1 MSDVLTTTAAVYTG
15 SERLD
20 LREVTLRAP
29 GRGEVRVRI
38 GASGVCGSDRHVLDG
53 DWQMPTPTIMGHE
66 GAGVVE
72 AVGEGVSSLAVGDH
86 VIMTWF
92 YPCGTCAS
100 CRQGRT
106 WVCTGSRS
114 EECLLPDGSTP
125 TTIDDARVYPYLAVG
140 SMSERVVVAEQ
151 AAIRV
156 PAEVPFDVA
165 ALIGCSIATGVGAVV
180 NDARVQAGRS
190 AVVIGAGGVGL
201 SIIMGLALAGASPI
215 IAADVNDDALALAKE
230 FGATHTVRSGPDL
243 AERVRE
249 IVADGADFAFEA
261 IGRPDTIALMPTTL
275 QRGGTAVIVGLPP
288 QDRPVPIDALALAEE
303 GKALLGS
310 NYGGTV
316 PARDFPMLSRLY
328 LDGRLP
334 IDRLITHRFALADV
348 NDAFDLMRAGAKGR
362 SVLVL

>member
-1 MSDVLTTTAAVYTG
+1 MTTVKAAVYSG

-20 LREVTLRAP
+20 IREVDLREP
-29 GRGEVRVRI
+29 GCGEVRVRI

-53 DWQMPTPTIMGHE
+53 DWEMPTPTIMGHE

-72 AVGEGVSSLAVGDH
+72 AVGDGVTSLEVGDH

-92 YPCGTCAS
+92 YPCGTCSS

-125 TTIDDARVYPYLAVG
+125 TSIDDDTVFPYLAVG

-151 AAIRV
+151 AAVRV
-156 PAEVPFDVA
+156 PKEVPFDVA

-180 NDARVQAGRS
+180 NDARVQPGRS

-215 IAADVNDDALALAKE
+215 IAADVTDEALELAKQ
-230 FGATHTVRSGPDL
+230 FGATHTVRSGSDL

-249 IVADGADFAFEA
+249 IVPDGADFAFEA
-261 IGRPDTIALMPTTL
+261 IGRTETIALMPSTV

-288 QDRPVPIDALALAEE
+288 QDRPAPIDALALAEE

-316 PARDFPMLSRLY
+316 PARDFPMLARLY

-334 IDRLITHRFALADV
+334 VDRLITNRFALDDV
-348 NDAFDLMRAGAKGR
+348 NEAFDLMRAGARGR
-362 SVLVL
+362 SVLVM

>member
-1 MSDVLTTTAAVYTG
+1 MTTVKAAVYSG

-20 LREVTLRAP
+20 IREVELREP

-53 DWQMPTPTIMGHE
+53 DWEMPTPTIMGHE

-72 AVGEGVSSLAVGDH
+72 AVCDGVTSLEVGDH

-92 YPCGTCAS
+92 YPCGTCSS

-125 TTIDDARVYPYLAVG
+125 TSIDDDTVFPYLAVG
-140 SMSERVVVAEQ
+140 SMSERVIVAEQ
-151 AAIRV
+151 AAVRV
-156 PAEVPFDVA
+156 PKEVPFDVA

-180 NDARVQAGRS
+180 NDARVQPGRS
-190 AVVIGAGGVGL
+190 ALVIGAGGVGL

-215 IAADVNDDALALAKE
+215 IAADVTDEALDLAKQ
-230 FGATHTVRSGPDL
+230 FGATHTVRSGGDL
-243 AERVRE
+243 ADRVRE
-249 IVADGADFAFEA
+249 IVPDGADFAFEA
-261 IGRPDTIALMPTTL
+261 IGRPETIALMPSTV

-288 QDRPVPIDALALAEE
+288 QDRPAPIDALALAEE

-316 PARDFPMLSRLY
+316 PARDFPMLARLY

-334 IDRLITHRFALADV
+334 VDKLITNRFALDDV
-348 NDAFDLMRAGAKGR
+348 NEAFDLMRAGAKGR
-362 SVLVL
+362 SVLVM

>member
-1 MSDVLTTTAAVYTG
+1 MTTVKAAVYSG

-20 LREVTLRAP
+20 IREVELREP
-29 GRGEVRVRI
+29 GRGEVRVWI

-53 DWQMPTPTIMGHE
+53 DWEMPTPTIMGHE

-72 AVGEGVSSLAVGDH
+72 AVGDGVTSLEVGDH

-92 YPCGTCAS
+92 YPCGTCSS

-125 TTIDDARVYPYLAVG
+125 TSIDDDTVFPYLAVG
-140 SMSERVVVAEQ
+140 SMSERVIVAEQ
-151 AAIRV
+151 AAVRV
-156 PAEVPFDVA
+156 PKEVPFDVA

-180 NDARVQAGRS
+180 NDARVQPGRS
-190 AVVIGAGGVGL
+190 ALVIGAGGVGL

-215 IAADVNDDALALAKE
+215 IAADVTDEALDLAKQ
-230 FGATHTVRSGPDL
+230 FGATHTVRSGGDL
-243 AERVRE
+243 ADRVRE
-249 IVADGADFAFEA
+249 IVPDGADFAFEA
-261 IGRPDTIALMPTTL
+261 IGRPETIALMPSTV

-288 QDRPVPIDALALAEE
+288 QDRPAPIDALALAEE

-316 PARDFPMLSRLY
+316 PARDFPMLARLY

-334 IDRLITHRFALADV
+334 VDKLITNRFALDDV
-348 NDAFDLMRAGAKGR
+348 NEAFDLMRAGAKGR
-362 SVLVL
+362 SVLVM

>member
-1 MSDVLTTTAAVYTG
+1 MTTVKAAVYSG
-15 SERLD
+15 SEHLDIRDVD
-20 LREVTLRAP
+20 LREP

-53 DWQMPTPTIMGHE
+53 DWEMPTPTIMGHE

-72 AVGEGVSSLAVGDH
+72 AVGDGVTSLEVGDH

-92 YPCGTCAS
+92 YPCGTCSS

-125 TTIDDARVYPYLAVG
+125 TSIEDDTVFPYLAVG

-151 AAIRV
+151 AAVRV
-156 PAEVPFDVA
+156 PKEVPFDVA

-180 NDARVQAGRS
+180 NDARVQPGRS

-215 IAADVNDDALALAKE
+215 IAADVTDEALELAKQ
-230 FGATHTVRSGPDL
+230 FGATHTVRSGSGL

-249 IVADGADFAFEA
+249 IVPDGADFAFEA
-261 IGRPDTIALMPTTL
+261 IGRPETIALMPSTV

-288 QDRPVPIDALALAEE
+288 QDRPAPIDALALAEE

-316 PARDFPMLSRLY
+316 PARDFPMLARLY

-334 IDRLITHRFALADV
+334 VDRLITNRFALDDV
-348 NDAFDLMRAGAKGR
+348 NEAFDLMRAGAKGR
-362 SVLVL
+362 SVLVM

>member
-1 MSDVLTTTAAVYTG
+1 MSDVLTTAAVYTG

-72 AVGEGVSSLAVGDH
+72 AVGEGVTSLAVGDH

-156 PAEVPFDVA
+156 PTEVPFDVA

-243 AERVRE
+243 AGRVRD
-249 IVADGADFAFEA
+249 IVAE
-261 IGRPDTIALMPTTL
+261 PTTL